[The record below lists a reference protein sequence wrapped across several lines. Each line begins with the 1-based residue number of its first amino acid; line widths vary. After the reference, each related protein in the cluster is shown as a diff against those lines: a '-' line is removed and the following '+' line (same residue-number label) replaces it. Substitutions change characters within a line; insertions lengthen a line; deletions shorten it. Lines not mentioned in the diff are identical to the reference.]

1 MLQIKNLNCGYSS
14 GFTLRDINISLLKG
28 EFTGIIGPNGSGKS
42 TLFKSI
48 TSDLLPT
55 SGLIMLNGKDLAQMS
70 LRERAQTVSIV
81 SQFAELSPITVQ
93 EYVLMGR
100 VPYRRRFQF
109 FDTEQDI
116 EIATHYMELTGI
128 LHLKDKPI
136 TELSG
141 GEQQMASIA
150 SALTQNPKVL
160 LLDEATSH
168 LDITHQVEIMNLLQR
183 LNEEQ
188 GLTIVMI
195 IHDLNLAS
203 EYCNH
208 LIMMRKGEVYYQ
220 GTPSEVLTYEHI
232 ENVYNT
238 VVVVRTNPISNK
250 PVVFTVSERRL
261 KESHENISSPTRT
274 DIG

>member
-42 TLFKSI
+42 TLFKSV

-55 SGLIMLNGKDLAQMS
+55 SGSILLNGKDLAQMT

-150 SALTQNPKVL
+150 SALTQKPKLL

-208 LIMMRKGEVYYQ
+208 LIMMRQGEVYYQ
-220 GTPSEVLTYEHI
+220 GAPSEVLTYEHI

-261 KESHENISSPTRT
+261 KEAHENTNSPTRT
-274 DIG
+274 DVG

>member
-55 SGLIMLNGKDLAQMS
+55 SGSILLNGKDSAQMT

-100 VPYRRRFQF
+100 VPYRCRFQF

-208 LIMMRKGEVYYQ
+208 LIMMRQGEVYYQ

-232 ENVYNT
+232 ENVYST